1 MPVKRVHI
9 LANSVKNGQHCI
21 AGRELID
28 RGGRRLFGEWIRPVS
43 RHGEGELSASDCR
56 LPNGQTPKIFDVVDI
71 SVEEYAGSGSQP
83 ENWFIDPHQRW
94 RPVKIE
100 GKLPEVIVDSPPLL
114 WPHSSI
120 RRDRIS
126 PEALAN
132 LNCRHSLYLIE
143 VNDFRIQVGWRDY
156 EGKLSTRRRALFR
169 YNGRDYD
176 FSLTDP
182 VMTDK
187 HCSPFPK
194 PEDGIKTIM
203 LDSGGDCL
211 LCVSLT
217 PPFNDYHYKIVATVI
232 EPKT

>member
-9 LANSVKNGQHCI
+9 LANSVKNSQHCI
-21 AGRELID
+21 AGRELIE
-28 RGGRRLFGEWIRPVS
+28 RHGRRSFGEWIRPVS
-43 RHGEGELSASDCR
+43 RHGEGELSSSDCR
-56 LPNGQTPKIFDVVDI
+56 FPSGQTPKIFDVVDI
-71 SVEEYAGSGSQP
+71 PVEEYGGSGSQP
-83 ENWFIDPHQRW
+83 ENWFIDPHQQW
-94 RPVKIE
+94 RLVKIE
-100 GKLPEVIVDSPPLL
+100 VVLPEVVVDSPPLL
-114 WPHSSI
+114 WPESSS

-126 PEALAN
+126 PEGLAS

-143 VNDFRIQVGWRDY
+143 VNRFRIQAGWRDY
-156 EGKLSTRRRALFR
+156 EGTPRMRRRGLFM

-182 VMTDK
+182 AMEK
-187 HCSPFPK
+187 YYRPFPK

-232 EPKT
+232 ERKI